1 MNKSCVFCDIVNK
14 KNDSYVVY
22 ENKIVMAILD
32 IDPINEG
39 HILLITKKHYLDLDE
54 IPEDEV
60 TEIFNCAKKI
70 VKALKKVYKLNGYS
84 IMQNGG
90 AFNDIGHFHLHIFP
104 RFYYDGFSYE
114 YSDNEYS
121 VSIEVCNKIKKEI
134 EQEITIK

>member
-104 RFYYDGFSYE
+104 RFYSDGFSYE

-121 VSIEVCNKIKKEI
+121 VSIEVCNKMKKEI

>member
-70 VKALKKVYKLNGYS
+70 VKALKKFIN
-84 IMQNGG
+84 
-90 AFNDIGHFHLHIFP
+90 
-104 RFYYDGFSYE
+104 
-114 YSDNEYS
+114 
-121 VSIEVCNKIKKEI
+121 
-134 EQEITIK
+134 